1 MKQWE
6 PSLFFRVCR
15 LLLRVQ
21 IILGVTIFCY
31 NYFFHGYLGVEVL
44 LYVGWLVGLVGLVFF
59 ILGTYGLRKEGE
71 APKGKSFLLTT
82 VLVDSGIYA
91 VVRHPEYL
99 GTMLLIFGSILIS
112 QHWLTLV
119 LGVPLL
125 VWFFVYVLPEEDRHL
140 IEKFGDNYKRYMQ
153 NVPSINL
160 LVGVTQLLK
169 RRKEVFRRTR
179 S

>member
-6 PSLFFRVCR
+6 QSLFFRVGR

-21 IILGVTIFCY
+21 ILLGLIIFCY
-31 NYFFHGYLGVEVL
+31 NYFFQSYLGVGVL
-44 LYVGWLVGLVGLVFF
+44 LHVGWLIGLAGLVFF
-59 ILGTYGLRKEGE
+59 LLGLYEFKKKGE
-71 APKGKSFLLTT
+71 AAKGKNFLLTT
-82 VLVDSGIYA
+82 VLVDSGIYS

-99 GTMLLIFGSILIS
+99 GSMLLVLGSILIS

-125 VWFFVYVLPEEDRHL
+125 MWFFAYVFPEADRDL
-140 IEKFGDNYKRYMQ
+140 IEKFGDNYERYMQ

-160 LVGVTQLLK
+160 LVGVIRLLK
-169 RRKEVFRRTR
+169 RRKRE
-179 S
+179 